1 MARRPADGR
10 AASPS
15 DPLSAPVKEPS
26 VTGADSLVRTAT
38 QAGVTV
44 CFANPGT
51 TELDVV
57 RALDAAPNARAIL
70 CLFEGVCTGAADGYA
85 RMTDTPAMTL
95 LHLGAGLG
103 NGVANLHNAQKARS
117 RVINIVGNHDISHIA
132 HNSPLTSDIEG
143 IARPVSDW
151 VRSPTTPA
159 GVASDMAAAIRAV
172 SGPAGGIATL
182 IAPADV
188 LREEGSGA
196 CPVPSLAPP
205 SAGGDMSAAIAALRT
220 GSVAALVLSGRALSE
235 EGMTAGARIAD
246 ATGCLVLQSAG
257 TRVERGAGLPQ
268 IHGYPGSASSVAERL
283 GSVRQVV
290 LADAARPV
298 TFFKWPGEPSSL
310 LPTGAEVIRLLDG
323 GGDVTAALEEVARA
337 VGAAPAVDR
346 TTALEVPSA
355 GVGELTVETAGRS
368 IAAALPEGAIVA
380 NESITSGGPF
390 SSHSRACARHTSLS
404 TGGGS
409 IGWAL
414 PQATGA
420 AVACP
425 DRPVLA
431 LSGDGGAMYTL
442 QALWTQAR
450 ESLNVTNIIWANR
463 EYAIL
468 RGSLRRFGVDP
479 IDGACDA
486 LTDLHDPCIDWA
498 GLARSVGVPG
508 VRPES
513 AEALYDAVK
522 RAVHEPGPHLI
533 EVVV

>member
-1 MARRPADGR
+1 M
-10 AASPS
+10 
-15 DPLSAPVKEPS
+15 
-26 VTGADSLVRTAT
+26 TGADSLVHVAT
-38 QAGVTV
+38 QAGVNV

-57 RALDAAPNARAIL
+57 RALDAAPGARAIL

-85 RMTDTPAMTL
+85 RMADVPAMTL

-103 NGVANLHNAQKARS
+103 NGVANLHNARKARS
-117 RVINIVGNHDISHIA
+117 RVVNVVGNHDIEHIP
-132 HNSPLTSDIEG
+132 HNSPLTSDIEA

-151 VRSPTTPA
+151 VRTTTSA
-159 GVASDMAAAIRAV
+159 GNVGADTAAAIGAAN
-172 SGPAGGIATL
+172 GQAGGIATL

-188 LREEGSGA
+188 LREDAIGDVA
-196 CPVPSLAPP
+196 IPSDPQTSQASDVAAAVRALQT
-205 SAGGDMSAAIAALRT
+205 GG
-220 GSVAALVLSGRALSE
+220 AALVLSGRALSE
-235 EGMTAGARIAD
+235 AGIVAGARIAE
-246 ATGCLVLQSAG
+246 ATGRPLLHSAG
-257 TRVERGAGLPQ
+257 TRIERGAGLPH
-268 IHGYPGSASSVAERL
+268 IDHYPGSASGVAERL
-283 GSVRQVV
+283 GRVRHIV
-290 LADAARPV
+290 LADAAPPV

-310 LPTGAEVIRLLDG
+310 LPVGADVIPLTNA
-323 GGDVTAALEEVARA
+323 GGDVVEALQEAARA
-337 VGAAPAVDR
+337 VGAAPVVAR
-346 TTALEVPSA
+346 TTPLEVPSPP
-355 GVGELTVETAGRS
+355 VGELSVESAGRA

-390 SSHSRACARHTSLS
+390 SAHSRACRRHTMLT

-425 DRPVLA
+425 DRAVFA

-450 ESLNVTNIIWANR
+450 EGLNVTNIVWSNR

-468 RGSLRRFGVDP
+468 RGSLRRFGVEN
-479 IDGACDA
+479 IDGACA
-486 LTDLHDPCIDWA
+486 SLTDLQNPRIEWTS
-498 GLARSVGVPG
+498 LARSLGVPSSK
-508 VRPES
+508 PDT
-513 AEALYDAVK
+513 AEALYDALL
-522 RAVHEPGPHLI
+522 RSIDEPGPHLI